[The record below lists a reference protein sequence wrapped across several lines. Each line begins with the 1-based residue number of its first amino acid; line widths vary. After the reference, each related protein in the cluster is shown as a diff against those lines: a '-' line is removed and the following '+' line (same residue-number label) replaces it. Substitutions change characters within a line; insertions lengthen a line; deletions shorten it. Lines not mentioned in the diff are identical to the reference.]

1 MSTIFTLEK
10 LYLAYKECK
19 KGKKNTINALN
30 FELNRE
36 KNLLNLLY
44 DLQSRRYEISR
55 HIYFIIKSPT
65 VREIFAADFRDRI
78 VHHLLYNELY
88 DVFDKSFIFSSFANR
103 QGKGTHEAVNYLR
116 KNILEINYFSNNSF
130 YLKLDISSFFR
141 SINKQILYDLIEE
154 RIKKYFSFCDDKD
167 WFEDILWLTK
177 KIIFHNPCEN
187 FIYRGNL
194 NLKKL
199 IPKSKSLFYSY
210 GAGLPIGNL
219 TSQFFANIYLNELDH
234 FIKDELCCNSYLR
247 YVDDFII
254 IDKSKNNL
262 KLLVPAIDNFL
273 NTRLNL
279 EINYKKIYLQDTR
292 KGISFLGYFI
302 KPTYTLV
309 KQKVVKRFKN
319 KIYSINKKNKFSIK
333 IMKKMIPMI
342 NSYYGH
348 FIHANSFNLRK
359 HIFENKLNKYFIHLF
374 SKKDYKSVFTKK
386 NCRFFYKIIVFIIQY
401 LYIVNF

>member
-88 DVFDKSFIFSSFANR
+88 DVFDKSFIFSSYSNR
-103 QGKGTHEAVNYLR
+103 REKGTHAAVNNLR
-116 KNILEINYFSNNSF
+116 KNIREIEYFYSSSF
-130 YLKLDISSFFR
+130 CLKLDIQSFFR
-141 SINKQILYDLIEE
+141 SINKDILYDLVKKGIE
-154 RIKKYFSFCDDKD
+154 KQFSFYNDKKWFDDV
-167 WFEDILWLTK
+167 LWLTK

-234 FIKDELCCNSYLR
+234 FIMDKLNCRMYLR

-254 IDKSKNNL
+254 IDKSKDSL
-262 KLLVPAIDNFL
+262 KLLIPELKNFL
-273 NTRLNL
+273 KTKLDLNL
-279 EINYKKIYLQDTR
+279 HPNKIYLQDTK
-292 KGISFLGYFI
+292 KGIDFLGYFVRSN
-302 KPTYTLV
+302 YVLV
-309 KQKVVKRFKN
+309 RQKVVRRFKN
-319 KIYSINKKNKFSIK
+319 KIYIINKRSDFSIEGA
-333 IMKKMIPMI
+333 KKMIPMI

-348 FIHANSFNLRK
+348 FIHANSLYLRK

-374 SKKDYKSVFTKK
+374 SKKDYKSVFNKK
-386 NCRFFYKIIVFIIQY
+386 NCRFFYKIIVFVIQY